1 MNQAPIKVLV
11 IDDDDAYVGVIQHSL
26 HPFQNYTFEV
36 HWEREEEKAL
46 LRLVTDSSINVILMD
61 YFLQNN
67 NGVVLTKKIRDAK
80 IETPVIFLTSN
91 NDYHAAI
98 EALKHGGEDYLL
110 KEEIKDNLL
119 ARTILSCLDKIKLK
133 KQVAHAQKE
142 KLLATKKAEA
152 IKELVVTMCH
162 EFNNPLA
169 AIKISTTILA
179 KQKNTD
185 KEKEL
190 LNKLN
195 NGASELEAEITKLR
209 ELNIDTDL

>member
-1 MNQAPIKVLV
+1 MNQTTVKVLI
-11 IDDDDAYVGVIQHSL
+11 IDDDDAYVGLIKHSL
-26 HPFQNYTFEV
+26 HPFQGVSFEV
-36 HWEREEEKAL
+36 LWANGETEAL
-46 LRLVTDSSINVILMD
+46 EQLRAEPTIDIILMD
-61 YFLQNN
+61 YFLQNK
-67 NGVVLTKKIRDAK
+67 NGVEITKKIRDAK
-80 IETPVIFLTSN
+80 IETPIIFLTSN

-119 ARTILSCLDKIKLK
+119 ARTILSCLERVKLK
-133 KQVAHAQKE
+133 KQVAQTQKE
-142 KLLATKKAEA
+142 KLIATKKAEA

-185 KEKEL
+185 AEKEL

-195 NGASELEAEITKLR
+195 NDASDLEAEITKLR
-209 ELNIDTDL
+209 ELNIDTDV